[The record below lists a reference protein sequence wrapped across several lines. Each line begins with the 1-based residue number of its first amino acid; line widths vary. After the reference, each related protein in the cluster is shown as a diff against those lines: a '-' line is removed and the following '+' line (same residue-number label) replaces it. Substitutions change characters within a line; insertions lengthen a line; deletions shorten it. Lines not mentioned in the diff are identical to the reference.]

1 MKVKSKP
8 ILISV
13 LMIAFITGFLL
24 PVEKLYAFDGEDHWC
39 WSADNVSPGGGYYRC
54 KPTLSC
60 YWVDD
65 RLPEGE
71 ADGCRK
77 IIEDETVN

>member
-1 MKVKSKP
+1 MNTKNKQT
-8 ILISV
+8 LIP
-13 LMIAFITGFLL
+13 LLLIALTIGLLL
-24 PVEKLYAFDGEDHWC
+24 PEKELNAFSGEDHWC

-54 KPTLSC
+54 KPVLNC
-60 YWVDD
+60 YWVED

-77 IIEDETVN
+77 ILEDETIN